1 MNIQEMIGLYYKN
14 TISSQ
19 KLIYTISIN
28 NLSSK
33 DEFCKYFMTTD
44 ICQNCNSKM
53 NFTGFKNGF
62 VCSIECRKEQRTLK
76 KNIIEFKDLTIEE
89 MKKTIINNI
98 TKQFFISRKFLK
110 INFLTER
117 DCYDIFYPTR
127 KCDYCEKESEF
138 ISWNNGYSNKCES
151 VECSRI
157 QRKLKTENTNILK
170 YGVRNISMCED
181 IKQKKLLT
189 FKENFGVEN
198 ISQLEK
204 TQIKIREA
212 NIKSGRWKALQ
223 KMDDISVYYRS
234 SSFKHGFEYNILTT
248 EDERKLLKENGVYN
262 NVKNRNGCVRDH
274 LLSRRYGFEN
284 NIPTW
289 IISHPVNCEIVT
301 HSENL
306 SRASRKEGD
315 NLLTLEELLIRIAYY
330 NTFNKM
336 S

>member
-1 MNIQEMIGLYYKN
+1 LNIQELISLYYKN
-14 TISSQ
+14 NISSQ
-19 KLIYTISIN
+19 KLISIISIN

-33 DEFCKYFMTTD
+33 DEYCKYFKTTD

-62 VCSIECRKEQRTLK
+62 VCSVECRKEQRILK
-76 KNIIEFKDLTIEE
+76 KNIIEFKDFTIEE
-89 MKKTIINNI
+89 KKKTIINNI

-110 INFLTER
+110 INSLTEK
-117 DCYDIFYPTR
+117 DCYDIFYSTR

-138 ISWNNGYSNKCES
+138 ISWNKGYSNKCES
-151 VECSRI
+151 IECSRI
-157 QRKLKTENTNILK
+157 QRKLKTENTNIIK
-170 YGVRNISMCED
+170 YGVRNVSMCEN

-212 NIKSGRWKALQ
+212 NEKSCRWKSLQ
-223 KMDDISVYYRS
+223 KIDDILIYYKNS
-234 SSFKHGFEYNILTT
+234 LFKHGFEYNILTS
-248 EDERKLLKENGVYN
+248 EKEKNLLKEKGVYN
-262 NVKNRNGCVRDH
+262 NVKNKNGCVRDH

-289 IISHPVNCEIVT
+289 IISHPANCEIVT

-315 NLLTLEELLIRIAYY
+315 NLLTLEQLLIRISYY
-330 NTFNKM
+330 NKYI
-336 S
+336 